1 MSAPKTFLKAFV
13 FATLDAA
20 KAKQF
25 LTDHRLTVAEK
36 KILEGYLKLRT
47 SDFKWIEEQLS
58 SVSSQV
64 PWINSIGQLVIGI
77 AKNNSGK
84 ADQALHHLHKAI
96 EELRDCGA
104 PEIHF
109 LCVYNLFV
117 TNHNLCLIE
126 PMTKLYEESRQFG
139 FPEGSAYWLRQQRLQ
154 FSFHSFT
161 ANHTEALRL
170 LNVIALYES
179 SMDEFQRLAWTV
191 DKIRFFASLQNYDE
205 CYLELG
211 KLKSMRNFY
220 LSEDYKFIKGTLNFL
235 SKDSPLY
242 LYERDF
248 SKIPV
253 LSFQVQVLLCLE
265 SQNLSEAHKAWSE
278 LQKISPQVYVEEFQY
293 HGEVCLFSLSVQ
305 KFLRK
310 QRLSQVS
317 IDLNSSALLT
327 KEEKL
332 FQVLK
337 QYPDGISKTHLYE
350 YIWGQSPETKN
361 DLKKLSKLVERVKL
375 KFAVEVQT
383 RKGNYILKT
392 DIKKQN
398 IA

>member
-13 FATLDAA
+13 LASLDAA

-25 LTDHRLTVAEK
+25 LNDHRLTNAEK
-36 KILEGYLKLRT
+36 KILDGYLKLRT
-47 SDFKWIEEQLS
+47 SEFKWIEEQLES
-58 SVSSQV
+58 ISTQVSFV
-64 PWINSIGQLVIGI
+64 NSIGHLVIGI

-84 ADQALHHLHKAI
+84 ADQAIHYLDKALT
-96 EELRDCGA
+96 ELRECGV

-117 TNHNLCLIE
+117 ANHNLCLVE
-126 PMTKLYEESRQFG
+126 AMTKLYDESLHFQFKR
-139 FPEGSAYWLRQQRLQ
+139 GSAYWIRQQRLS
-154 FSFHSFT
+154 FSYHSF
-161 ANHTEALRL
+161 NSNYEEALIL
-170 LNVIALYES
+170 LSSIAAHES
-179 SMDEFQRLAWTV
+179 TMDEFQRLAWTV
-191 DKIRFFASLQNYDE
+191 DKIRFNASLQKYNE
-205 CYLELG
+205 CYLELE

-220 LSEDYKFIKGTLNFL
+220 LSEDYKFIKATLNFL
-235 SKDSPLY
+235 SQDSPLY

-248 SKIPV
+248 NKIPL
-253 LSFQVQVLLCLE
+253 LSLQVQVLLCLE
-265 SQNLSEAHKAWSE
+265 SQNLREAHKAWSE
-278 LQKISPQVYVEEFQY
+278 LQKFSPHVYVEDFQY
-293 HGEVCLFSLSVQ
+293 YGEVCLFSLCVQ

-317 IDLNSSALLT
+317 IELNSSALLT

-337 QYPDGISKTHLYE
+337 QYPDGISKTQLYE